1 MRNAV
6 IARDPVAQ
14 AAGLAVVGDG
24 ASRQVAVVAVVE
36 LENSSFSPLNGVP

>member
-1 MRNAV
+1 MPLVLGSACEV
-6 IARDPVAQ
+6 DF
-14 AAGLAVVGDG
+14 LLKAVVGDG